1 MKASN
6 ASHIFSHRHQTEKK
20 GNEIEKKRERKRER
34 DARISQELLEEK
46 LP

>member
-1 MKASN
+1 MLVISFL
-6 ASHIFSHRHQTEKK
+6 IDIRQKK
-20 GNEIEKKRERKRER
+20 GNEIEKERERERERER